1 MSTVVP
7 VMDGLA
13 YWSGGGAPPES
24 QLLALHLAPVS
35 PIPIGHVVED
45 LVPEDPETIRVLVVA
60 EDRLARAG
68 LAALL
73 AEQPDFTVVGQLGP
87 DGDLATALERLRP
100 DAVVWD
106 GEEAL
111 ALPESLAAP
120 EPPGDLGDATPPVLL
135 LSSADA
141 PPERGPAGGVRGL
154 LPRDV
159 DAAALAAALRAIV
172 RGLVVTD
179 PVFTESLPA
188 PGDPGLRREPGRP
201 PAALAEELTPR
212 EVEVLELLAAGL
224 SNKDIAAQLGIS
236 EHTVKFHIS
245 AIFGKLDAHTR
256 TEAAARAARLGL
268 IVL

>member
-1 MSTVVP
+1 M
-7 VMDGLA
+7 
-13 YWSGGGAPPES
+13 
-24 QLLALHLAPVS
+24 LALHLAPVS

-45 LVPEDPETIRVLVVA
+45 LVPEGPETIRVLVVA

-73 AEQPDFTVVGQLGP
+73 AEQPDFTIVGQLAP
-87 DGDLATALERLRP
+87 DGDLGPALERLRP

-106 GEEAL
+106 GEEAP
-111 ALPESLAAP
+111 ALPEPLAAP
-120 EPPGDLGDATPPVLL
+120 EPPGDLGGAAPPVLL
-135 LSSADA
+135 LSSSDTLPA
-141 PPERGPAGGVRGL
+141 RGLAGGIRGL

-159 DAAALAAALRAIV
+159 DAPALAAALRALV

-179 PVFTESLPA
+179 PVFTEGLAS
-188 PGDPGLRREPGRP
+188 PGDQGLRPESGRP
-201 PAALAEELTPR
+201 PA
-212 EVEVLELLAAGL
+212 ELLAAGL
-224 SNKDIAAQLGIS
+224 SNKDIAGQLGIS
-236 EHTVKFHIS
+236 EHTVKFHIN

>member
-7 VMDGLA
+7 GMDRLV
-13 YWSGGGAPPES
+13 YWSGGGAPPAG
-24 QLLALHLAPVS
+24 QMLALHLAPGS
-35 PIPIGHVVED
+35 PIPIGHVVDD
-45 LVPEDPETIRVLVVA
+45 LVPEGPETIRVLVVA

-73 AEQPDFTVVGQLGP
+73 AEQPDVTVVGQLAP
-87 DGDLATALERLRP
+87 DGDLAPALERLRP

-106 GEEAL
+106 GEEAPV
-111 ALPESLAAP
+111 LPEPPAAP
-120 EPPGDLGDATPPVLL
+120 ESPGDLGDTAPPVLL
-135 LSSADA
+135 LSSVDTLPA
-141 PPERGPAGGVRGL
+141 RGLAGGIRGL

-159 DAAALAAALRAIV
+159 DAPVLAAALRAIV

-179 PVFTESLPA
+179 PVFTEGLPSS
-188 PGDPGLRREPGRP
+188 GDQGLRRDPGRP
-201 PAALAEELTPR
+201 PAALPEELTPR

-224 SNKDIAAQLGIS
+224 SNKDIAGHLGIS

>member
-1 MSTVVP
+1 MSTIVP
-7 VMDGLA
+7 GMDGPA
-13 YWSGGGAPPES
+13 YWSGGAVPPAAP
-24 QLLALHLAPVS
+24 LFALHLAPVS
-35 PIPIGHVVED
+35 PIPIGLVVD
-45 LVPEDPETIRVLVVA
+45 GLDPEGPETIRVLVVA

-73 AEQPDFTVVGQLGP
+73 AEQPDFTVVGQLAP
-87 DGDLATALERLRP
+87 DGDLASALERLRP

-106 GEEAL
+106 GEEAHP
-111 ALPESLAAP
+111 LPEPLAAP
-120 EPPGDLGDATPPVLL
+120 EPPGDLGEAAPPVLL
-135 LSSADA
+135 LSSAET
-141 PPERGPAGGVRGL
+141 PPARRLAGAIRGL

-159 DAAALAAALRAIV
+159 DAPALAAALRAIV

-179 PVFTESLPA
+179 PLFTEGLPS
-188 PGDPGLRREPGRP
+188 PGDQGRRDPGRA
-201 PAALAEELTPR
+201 PAALPEELTAR

-224 SNKDIAAQLGIS
+224 SNKDIAGHLGIS
-236 EHTVKFHIS
+236 EHTVKFHLT

>member
-7 VMDGLA
+7 VIDRLV
-13 YWSGGGAPPES
+13 YWGGGGAPPAG
-24 QLLALHLAPVS
+24 QMLALHLAPGS
-35 PIPIGHVVED
+35 PIPIGHVED

-73 AEQPDFTVVGQLGP
+73 AEQPDFTVVGQLSP
-87 DGDLATALERLRP
+87 DGDLATALDRLRP

-106 GEEAL
+106 GEEGL

-141 PPERGPAGGVRGL
+141 PPARGPAGGIRGL

-188 PGDPGLRREPGRP
+188 PGGPGLRRG
-201 PAALAEELTPR
+201 
-212 EVEVLELLAAGL
+212 
-224 SNKDIAAQLGIS
+224 
-236 EHTVKFHIS
+236 
-245 AIFGKLDAHTR
+245 
-256 TEAAARAARLGL
+256 
-268 IVL
+268 

>member
-1 MSTVVP
+1 MSTDVP
-7 VMDGLA
+7 VIAGLA
-13 YWSGGGAPPES
+13 YWSGGAAPPAG
-24 QLLALHLAPVS
+24 QMLALHLAPVS
-35 PIPIGHVVED
+35 PISIRHVVED
-45 LVPEDPETIRVLVVA
+45 LVPEGPETIRVLVVA

-73 AEQPDFTVVGQLGP
+73 AEQPDFTVVGQLAP
-87 DGDLATALERLRP
+87 DGDLAPALERLRP

-106 GEEAL
+106 GEEAP
-111 ALPESLAAP
+111 ALPEPLAAP
-120 EPPGDLGDATPPVLL
+120 ETPGDLGDAAPPVLL
-135 LSSADA
+135 LSPVDA
-141 PPERGPAGGVRGL
+141 PPARGLAGGIRGL
-154 LPRDV
+154 LPRDA
-159 DAAALAAALRAIV
+159 DAPALAAALRAIV

-179 PVFTESLPA
+179 PVFTEGLPS
-188 PGDPGLRREPGRP
+188 PGDPGLRRDPGRP
-201 PAALAEELTPR
+201 PAALTEELTPR

-224 SNKDIAAQLGIS
+224 SNKDIAGQLGIS